1 MLTYTFGV
9 QISIDFPTSTVQ
21 LPYQGSGIE
30 LPHYSFLQIPS
41 PPYSQSLSY
50 SPYSPKSPLP
60 TIPKNSLASRSIL
73 LRIFRFMNRYAYFFL
88 FLLFQPALFAQHEW
102 TVEDIITQESISN
115 AVFSPNGNMVAW
127 TKRRASGKK
136 DRFVTD
142 LYLTHVNL
150 EEFIEIQLTRT
161 EESDRNPVFSADGNT
176 LYFLSSRDGGK
187 SLWAINTMGGE
198 AYAVDSFDN
207 GISRLRRLN
216 DSMLIYSST
225 EGKTLY
231 ERELKK
237 KKDDVVV
244 VEDSVHQSVD
254 RLFSFNLKTKES
266 RRLTDNQ
273 FPLGSYAA
281 SRDGQWLVTSH
292 TLSPHY
298 DTDGKPRPKYF
309 LWDLVSKSSEEIF
322 QDDLLNPGRFTFT
335 ESGAGFY
342 FAATQTS
349 DPEWEGAGISI
360 LYYFDMASKSY
371 TQVNMNW
378 VNGISGGIQ
387 VIGEDALVTL
397 ANGATNVH
405 ARYKRIGDRWRKWNV
420 NGGDKNYNLSITSI
434 SDAGNTLLLTYS
446 TASHLPEVLIGGY
459 EETDS
464 ELRLTDV
471 ETFTTLNKK
480 LAKKPL
486 AKSEIVTWTGAL
498 DEEVTGIL
506 IYPHDYEEGRRY
518 PLAVAIHGGP
528 SGVDRDRWS
537 DRWAYPHQLLAQEGM
552 FILKPN
558 YHGSSN
564 HGQEFVESIKKHY
577 YEYELP
583 DILAGIDLLESE
595 GKITKDSMAVI
606 GWSNGAILGTM
617 LTVEYPGLFKVAA
630 LGAGDVNWS
639 SDFGTCAFGVTFDQ
653 SYFGGAPWDN
663 VDGLT
668 YNPAYILKSPL
679 FEMEKVRTPTLIHHG
694 SEDRAVPR
702 DQGWEYYRAL
712 QQVGKAPVRFLW
724 YPGQPHGL
732 GKLSHQRRKVEEEM
746 RWISQYLFGK
756 DQGESEV
763 MKKTSPLT
771 ARLELEN
778 TADVNGLFGKKFRK
792 YLIPETRAIA
802 ADSIEIGVFE
812 VTNAQFMAFRK
823 GITNPKTDQLNHPI
837 TGVSYELAVAYCE
850 WLSDKTGETYRLPT
864 AEEATSWQAAIMKAA
879 ANENTLRY
887 WADYTLTV
895 DEAATFQAQL
905 PANTVLTLPAGT
917 FPSVKIGAAKVY
929 DLGGNVSEWTEEGKL
944 MGYGF
949 LDYADPSDPDSER
962 EKSSSGFRVI
972 RE

>member
-1 MLTYTFGV
+1 
-9 QISIDFPTSTVQ
+9 
-21 LPYQGSGIE
+21 
-30 LPHYSFLQIPS
+30 
-41 PPYSQSLSY
+41 
-50 SPYSPKSPLP
+50 
-60 TIPKNSLASRSIL
+60 
-73 LRIFRFMNRYAYFFL
+73 MNRLICLAIL
-88 FLLFQPALFAQHEW
+88 FSFQASSFAQNEW
-102 TVEDIITQESISN
+102 TVEDIITQESVSD

-127 TKRRASGKK
+127 TKRRASSKK

-150 EEFIEIQLTRT
+150 EDLIEIQLTRT
-161 EESDRNPVFSADGNT
+161 EDSDRNPVFSADGKI
-176 LYFLSSRDGGK
+176 LYFLSGREGGK

-198 AYAVDSFDN
+198 AYAINSFEN
-207 GISRLRRLN
+207 GISQLQRLN
-216 DSMLIYSST
+216 DSMLIYSSK
-225 EGKTLY
+225 EGKTRY

-244 VEDSVHQSVD
+244 VEDSVHQAVD
-254 RLFSFNLKTKES
+254 RLFSFNLKTKQS

-273 FPLGSYAA
+273 FPLGSYAV

-292 TLSPHY
+292 TLAPHF

-309 LWDLVSKSSEEIF
+309 LWNLVSKEAEEIF
-322 QDDLLNPGRFTFT
+322 QDNLLNPGRFTFT

-342 FAATQTS
+342 FSATQTS
-349 DPEWEGAGISI
+349 DPEWDGSGINI

-371 TQVNMNW
+371 TQVNTNW
-378 VNGISGGIQ
+378 VNGITGGIQ
-387 VIGEDALVTL
+387 VIEEDVLVTL
-397 ANGATNVH
+397 ANGVTNVH
-405 ARYKRIGDRWRKWNV
+405 ARYKRIGDRWRKWNL
-420 NGGDKNYNLSITSI
+420 NGGDKNYNLSITAI
-434 SDAGNTLLLTYS
+434 SDAGNSVLLTYS
-446 TASHLPEVLIGGY
+446 TASHLPEMLIGGF
-459 EETDS
+459 EETES
-464 ELRLTDV
+464 ELRLKGMQA
-471 ETFTTLNKK
+471 FTTLNKK
-480 LAKKPL
+480 LAKKAL
-486 AKSEIVTWTGAL
+486 AKSEIITWTGAL
-498 DEEVTGIL
+498 NEEVTGIL
-506 IYPHDYEEGRRY
+506 IYPHDYEEGRKY
-518 PLAVAIHGGP
+518 PLVVAIHGGP

-537 DRWAYPHQLLAQEGM
+537 DRWAYPHQLLSQKGM

-595 GKITKDSMAVI
+595 GKITKDSLAVI

-617 LTVEYPGLFKVAA
+617 LTVEYPEMFKVAA

-668 YNPAYILKSPL
+668 YNPTYILKSPL

-756 DQGESEV
+756 DQTESEV
-763 MKKTSPLT
+763 MKKSSPLT
-771 ARLELEN
+771 AMIELDK
-778 TADVNGLFGKKFRK
+778 AFQVNGLYGKKFKK
-792 YLIPETRAIA
+792 YLIPEVRSIGT
-802 ADSIEIGVFE
+802 DSIEIGVFE
-812 VTNAQFMAFRK
+812 VTNAQFLAFRK
-823 GITNPKTDQLNHPI
+823 GGVSSNPSELNHP
-837 TGVSYELAVAYCE
+837 VSGIDYQGAVEYCE
-850 WLSDKTGETYRLPT
+850 WLSDKTGDTYRLPT
-864 AEEATSWQAAIMKAA
+864 AAEVASWQPIVMKAA
-879 ANENTLRY
+879 EAENTLSY
-887 WADYTLTV
+887 WAGYELTV
-895 DEAATFQAQL
+895 DEAIIFQSEMPQNSSL
-905 PANTVLTLPAGT
+905 TMPVGSFPAV
-917 FPSVKIGAAKVY
+917 SVGEAKVY
-929 DLGGNVSEWTEEGKL
+929 DFGGNVSEWTAGGKL
-944 MGYGF
+944 VGYGF
-949 LDYADPSDPDSER
+949 LDYADGVNPEGER
-962 EKSSSGFRVI
+962 RKRCAGFRVL

>member
-1 MLTYTFGV
+1 
-9 QISIDFPTSTVQ
+9 
-21 LPYQGSGIE
+21 
-30 LPHYSFLQIPS
+30 
-41 PPYSQSLSY
+41 
-50 SPYSPKSPLP
+50 
-60 TIPKNSLASRSIL
+60 
-73 LRIFRFMNRYAYFFL
+73 MNRFVCLAVVFFFQVSL
-88 FLLFQPALFAQHEW
+88 FSQNEW
-102 TVEDIITQESISN
+102 TVEDIITQESVSD
-115 AVFSPNGNMVAW
+115 AEFSPDGSLVAW
-127 TKRRASGKK
+127 TKRRASSKK

-142 LYLTHVNL
+142 LYLTHINL
-150 EEFIEIQLTRT
+150 EEFVEIQLTRT
-161 EESDRNPVFSADGNT
+161 EESDRNPVFSADGKT
-176 LYFLSSRDGGK
+176 LYFLSGREGGK

-198 AYAVDSFDN
+198 AYAVDSFAN
-207 GISRLRRLN
+207 GISQLRRLN
-216 DSMLIYSST
+216 DSMLVYSST

-231 ERELKK
+231 DQELKK

-244 VEDSVHQSVD
+244 VEDSAHQPVD
-254 RLFSFNLKTKES
+254 RLFSFNLETKKS

-273 FPLGSYAA
+273 FPLGSYAT

-309 LWDLVSKSSEEIF
+309 LWNLVSKEEKEIF

-349 DPEWEGAGISI
+349 DPEWEGAGISL
-360 LYYFDMASKSY
+360 LYYFDVETQTY
-371 TQVNMNW
+371 TQVNIDW
-378 VNGISGGIQ
+378 VNGISGGLNI
-387 VIGEDALVTL
+387 IGEDVLVQL
-397 ANGATNVH
+397 ANGATHVH
-405 ARYKRIGDRWRKWNV
+405 ARYAKTGDQWKKWV
-420 NGGDKNYNLSITSI
+420 LNGEDKNHSLSFTAV
-434 SDAGNTLLLTYS
+434 SDDGTLALLSYS
-446 TASHLPEVLIGGY
+446 TASHLPEMLITGFNEVG
-459 EETDS
+459 EEI
-464 ELRLTDV
+464 RLTDLK
-471 ETFTTLNKK
+471 TFTTLNKK

-486 AKSEIVTWTGAL
+486 AKSEIITWTGAM

-506 IYPHDYEEGRRY
+506 MYPHDYEEGRAY
-518 PLAVAIHGGP
+518 PLVVAIHGGP
-528 SGVDRDRWS
+528 SGVDTDRWS
-537 DRWAYPHQLLAQEGM
+537 DRWAYPHQLLAQKGM

-583 DILAGIDLLESE
+583 DIIAGIDLLESE
-595 GKITKDSMAVI
+595 GKITKDSLAVL

-617 LTVEYPGLFKVAA
+617 LTVEYPEMFKVAA

-663 VDGLT
+663 VDGLP

-746 RWISQYLFGK
+746 RWISQYLFGEDK
-756 DQGESEV
+756 GESEV

-771 ARLELEN
+771 ERMALDKSSKVE
-778 TADVNGLFGKKFRK
+778 GLYGEKFKK
-792 YLIPETRAIA
+792 YLIPETSAIA
-802 ADSIEIGVFE
+802 EDSTEIGVFE
-812 VTNAQFMAFRK
+812 VTNAQMLSFRK
-823 GITNPKTDQLNHPI
+823 GIVKVAPDNLNHPASGI
-837 TGVSYELAVAYCE
+837 DYALATEYCE
-850 WLSDKTGETYRLPT
+850 WLSAKTGDTYRLPT
-864 AEEATSWQAAIMKAA
+864 AAEAASWQSDILKAA
-879 ANENTLRY
+879 GTENTLRY
-887 WADYTLTV
+887 WAGYELTV
-895 DEAATFQAQL
+895 DEAITYLTEVPENAI
-905 PANTVLTLPAGT
+905 LTLSAGSFPAVT
-917 FPSVKIGAAKVY
+917 IGEAKVY
-929 DLGGNVSEWTEEGKL
+929 DLGGNVSEWTSEGDL

-949 LDYADPSDPDSER
+949 LDFVDEVDPNSRRNEAY
-962 EKSSSGFRVI
+962 SGFRVVK
-972 RE
+972 E